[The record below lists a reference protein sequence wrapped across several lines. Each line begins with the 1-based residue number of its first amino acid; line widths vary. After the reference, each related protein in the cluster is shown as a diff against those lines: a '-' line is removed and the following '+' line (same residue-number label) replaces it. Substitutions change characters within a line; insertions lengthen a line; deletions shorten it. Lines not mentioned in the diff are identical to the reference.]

1 MARKATNFTHLS
13 YIFFRTAPICE
24 TGVYAALNQSAA
36 YWFNIL
42 PWICVKFVYK
52 PVTALFDGKGKNMP
66 RRIICLCGAILE
78 QRAADLVLCCNR
90 FCFVSCE
97 CALTVKWALLFHHQS
112 KLHCNKCR
120 KSWMLNHCKINV
132 KNRHIVS
139 TIIANKYSM
148 LLFNTEMTLL
158 YTNLCH
164 WINNIIIMPKIKHQI
179 NTINNSLLSD
189 V

>member
-13 YIFFRTAPICE
+13 YIFFRTAPICK
-24 TGVYAALNQSAA
+24 TGAYTVPNQSAA
-36 YWFNIL
+36 SCLEYASNSFVS
-42 PWICVKFVYK
+42 PWRHFL
-52 PVTALFDGKGKNMP
+52 TARGKNMP

-97 CALTVKWALLFHHQS
+97 CALTVKWVLLFHHQS
-112 KLHCNKCR
+112 KLYCNKCR
-120 KSWMLNHCKINV
+120 KRWVLNHCKINV

-158 YTNLCH
+158 YTNYVIGL
-164 WINNIIIMPKIKHQI
+164 
-179 NTINNSLLSD
+179 TILS
-189 V
+189 